1 MPSCLSSLHVD
12 RFRQKFERI
21 ISMSSL
27 LPNVDDLIKAL
38 PETEPNADAR
48 ALAVAAASAQSEEEL
63 DRVLSTTVEGWLV

>member
-1 MPSCLSSLHVD
+1 
-12 RFRQKFERI
+12 
-21 ISMSSL
+21 MSSL